1 MEDAY
6 DVAQSFLDRD
16 AAVTCIPVR
25 TRTGQRDV
33 AVVAL
38 EPNIICRAA
47 LEHDREEIRM
57 RGRIAIAVQSHKL
70 LKSKGLTFACHTST

>member
-6 DVAQSFLDRD
+6 EVAQTFLDRD

-25 TRTGQRDV
+25 NQAGERDV

-47 LEHDREEIRM
+47 LEHEREEIRM
-57 RGRIAIAVQSHKL
+57 RGRIAIAIQSHKL
-70 LKSKGLTFACHTST
+70 LKSKGLTFACHSSS